1 MCQRWRMVSAF
12 YRTVTS
18 AKFFDGF
25 GEIFDRPECSA
36 SHDVDPYGA
45 REAREGEFV
54 AGI

>member
-12 YRTVTS
+12 YRTVTL

-36 SHDVDPYGA
+36 SRDVGPYGA
-45 REAREGEFV
+45 GEAPEGEFV
-54 AGI
+54 ARI